1 MYTSRTWSSCL
12 HRLVRAKVHEPE
24 NAHRPCAG
32 SAYTPPR
39 SAQISRRT
47 PTSSVWAGPVP
58 FFWFFCYVFFFKIWT
73 NFKFWINFEIWM
85 NFKFWTNFEIWTVS
99 NFKQI
104 LKSEWISNFEQISKF
119 EWTSKFMRIFKWKQ
133 NLNEFWILKANQIW
147 TNFNIWMNYKF
158 QTNL

>member
-104 LKSEWISNFEQISKF
+104 LKSEWISNFEQIPKPNKFQILNKFPNFAGNSKF
-119 EWTSKFMRIFKWKQ
+119 EQKS
-133 NLNEFWILKANQIW
+133 ILTKNRIW
-147 TNFNIWMNYKF
+147 TKIRI
-158 QTNL
+158 